1 MNRKT
6 FCNNFSKFLTELYSE
21 GGKFMTHTSVV
32 DVLNFHILKVDTE
45 NKNKVDSSK
54 LVEMFWKSNKN
65 SFGDLE
71 YSKINV
77 INLIKT
83 NQKNIMKNIKYTINF
98 NEPSSDEF
106 EVDNSGVV
114 SSDFFVGISDERYNK
129 LYKKLKVITSLVSP
143 YFKLSKIDYQIENFK
158 LISIET
164 DSYYPS
170 EKLLSIILDNFDLNS
185 DEEINTNTLFLN
197 VI

>member
-6 FCNNFSKFLTELYSE
+6 FCNNFSKFLTNLYSE
-21 GGKFMTHTSVV
+21 NGKFMTHTSVV

-45 NKNKVDSSK
+45 NENKIDSSK
-54 LVEMFWKSNKN
+54 LVEMFWKNDKE

-83 NQKNIMKNIKYTINF
+83 NQKNVMKNIKYTISLDSEN
-98 NEPSSDEF
+98 SDKIESL
-106 EVDNSGVV
+106 DSGTV
-114 SSDFFVGISDERYNK
+114 SSDFLVGVSDERYNK
-129 LYKKLKVITSLVSP
+129 LYEKLKVITNLVSP
-143 YFKLSKIDYQIENFK
+143 HFKSNKIEYQIEDFE
-158 LISIET
+158 LVSIET

-170 EKLLSIILDNFDLNS
+170 EKLLSIILDNFNINS
-185 DEEINTNTLFLN
+185 DEEINKDTLFLN